1 MDDIK
6 KANVDLKDDDGFV
19 VKPLEDE
26 GGDDE
31 RSDSSVVSEKVKVR
45 FDKFVQLVAMHDFE
59 KVLDKSGDEEVTVS
73 TNLLTDLANAHNG
86 REDRKISYVFV
97 AGLIIGI
104 VVTYLL
110 VTR

>member
-6 KANVDLKDDDGFV
+6 KTDASLKDDGFV
-19 VKPLEDE
+19 VKPLEE
-26 GGDDE
+26 ESTDDE
-31 RSDSSVVSEKVKVR
+31 SVSEKVKVR

-59 KVLDKSGDEEVTVS
+59 KVLEKSGDEEVTVS

-86 REDRKISYVFV
+86 SSDRKFSYVFV